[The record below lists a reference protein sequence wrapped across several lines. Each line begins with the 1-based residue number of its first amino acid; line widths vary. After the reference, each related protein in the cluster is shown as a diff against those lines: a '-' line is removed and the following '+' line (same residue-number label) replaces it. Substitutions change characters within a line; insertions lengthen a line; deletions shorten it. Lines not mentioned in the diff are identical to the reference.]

1 MQSYKIAGKIVI
13 QSDHHLRIRMDKSQ
27 TTVAIIG
34 LGRMGSGMAKSIQE
48 AGYPI
53 VVWNRSIE
61 KTEPFA
67 RKGAKV
73 AATPGEAASAAD
85 IVLTSLLD
93 DASVFERMTAE
104 DGILAG
110 LGKSGIHLSTTTISP
125 QASGQFAKL
134 HEEHG
139 SHYVATNVLGRP
151 DSAASGALAALVAG
165 DKDVIARVRPVLE
178 TFTNM
183 IVEVGENPA
192 NAARMKLTVNFF
204 LSGLLEVMS
213 ETFVFAEK
221 HDLDTN
227 TVQDLMIK
235 QVFPNPAVTEY
246 ARRIR
251 TGYFDDAGATLITG
265 LKDLTLIL
273 SEASDVRAPLPIAD
287 LVRDNILKGLA
298 RGEDALDWCV
308 STRAN
313 RIAAGI
319 D

>member
-1 MQSYKIAGKIVI
+1 MAK
-13 QSDHHLRIRMDKSQ
+13 SDIS
-27 TTVAIIG
+27 VAVIG
-34 LGRMGSGMAKSIQE
+34 LGRMGSGMAQSIQV
-48 AGYPI
+48 AGHPL
-53 VVWNRSIE
+53 VVWNRSTA

-67 RKGAKV
+67 AAGAKV
-73 AATPGEAASAAD
+73 AATPREAAAAAD
-85 IVLTSLLD
+85 IVVSSLLD
-93 DASVFERMTAE
+93 DASVLDMMQAE

-110 LGKSGIHLSTTTISP
+110 LPKSGVHLSTTTISP
-125 QASGQFAKL
+125 KASSQLAKL
-134 HEEHG
+134 HEKHG

-151 DSAASGALAALVAG
+151 TSAAAGALAALVAG
-165 DKDVIARVRPVLE
+165 QPEIIARVRPVLE

-221 HDLDTN
+221 HGLDTA
-227 TVQDLMIK
+227 TVQHLMIK

-246 ARRIR
+246 AERIR

-265 LKDLTLIL
+265 LKDLSLIL
-273 SEASDVRAPLPIAD
+273 SEASDVRLALPVAN

-298 RGEDALDWCV
+298 RGEDDLDWCV

-313 RIAAGI
+313 RIAAALE
-319 D
+319 

>member
-1 MQSYKIAGKIVI
+1 
-13 QSDHHLRIRMDKSQ
+13 MDKSQ
-27 TTVAIIG
+27 TTVAVIG
-34 LGRMGSGMAKSIQE
+34 LGRMGSGMAKSIQD

-53 VVWNRSIE
+53 IVWNRSPA

-67 RKGAKV
+67 AKGARV
-73 AATPGEAASAAD
+73 AATPAEAAAAAD

-93 DASVFERMTAE
+93 DASVFENMTADE
-104 DGILAG
+104 GILAG
-110 LGKSGIHLSTTTISP
+110 LPRSGIHLSTTTISP
-125 QASGQFAKL
+125 QASGQLSKL

-151 DSAASGALAALVAG
+151 DSAASGALAALIAG
-165 DKDVIARVRPVLE
+165 QPDTIDRVRPVLK

-183 IVEVGENPA
+183 IVEVGDNPA

-221 HDLDTN
+221 HGLDTE
-227 TVQDLMIK
+227 TVQHLMIK

-246 ARRIR
+246 AERIR

-265 LKDLTLIL
+265 LKDLSLIL
-273 SEASDVRAPLPIAD
+273 SEASDVRAPLPIAN
-287 LVRDNILKGLA
+287 LVRDNILKSLA
-298 RGEDALDWCV
+298 RGEDNLDWCV

-313 RIAAGI
+313 RIAAGL

>member
-1 MQSYKIAGKIVI
+1 ME
-13 QSDHHLRIRMDKSQ
+13 KSQ
-27 TTVAIIG
+27 TTVAVIG

-53 VVWNRSIE
+53 VVWNRSPE
-61 KTEPFA
+61 KTEPF
-67 RKGAKV
+67 V
-73 AATPGEAASAAD
+73 AAGATAAPTPKEAAQAAD

-93 DASVFERMTAE
+93 DASVIDRMTAE
-104 DGILAG
+104 DGILEG
-110 LGKSGIHLSTTTISP
+110 LGPSGIHLSTTTISP
-125 QASGQFAKL
+125 AASAQLAALHGQ
-134 HEEHG
+134 HG

-151 DSAASGALAALVAG
+151 DSAASGALAALIAG
-165 DKDVIARVRPVLE
+165 QDDVIAKVRPVLE

-192 NAARMKLTVNFF
+192 NAARMKLTINFF

-221 HDLDTN
+221 HGLDTS
-227 TVQDLMIK
+227 TVQHLMIK

-246 ARRIR
+246 AERIR
-251 TGYFDDAGATLITG
+251 TAYFDDAGATLITG

-273 SEASDVRAPLPIAD
+273 KEASDVRAPMPIAN

-298 RGEDALDWCV
+298 RGEHDLDWCV

-313 RIAAGI
+313 RIAAGM

>member
-1 MQSYKIAGKIVI
+1 
-13 QSDHHLRIRMDKSQ
+13 MDKSQ
-27 TTVAIIG
+27 TKVAVIG
-34 LGRMGSGMAKSIQE
+34 LGRMGSGMAKRIRE
-48 AGYPI
+48 AGYPLA
-53 VVWNRSIE
+53 VWNRSKA
-61 KTEPFA
+61 KTEAFA
-67 RKGAKV
+67 AAGAKV
-73 AATPGEAASAAD
+73 AATPAEAASMAD
-85 IVLTSLLD
+85 IVVTSLLD
-93 DASVFERMTAE
+93 DASVIDRMTAA

-125 QASGQFAKL
+125 QASSRLAQL

-151 DSAASGALAALVAG
+151 DSAASGALAALIAG
-165 DKDVIARVRPVLE
+165 REDVIARVRPVLE

-183 IVEVGENPA
+183 IVEVGDNPA
-192 NAARMKLTVNFF
+192 NAARMKLAVNFF

-221 HDLDTN
+221 HGLDTA
-227 TVQDLMIK
+227 TVQRLMIK

-246 ARRIR
+246 AERIR

-273 SEASDVRAPLPIAD
+273 AEAGKVRTALPVAD

-298 RGEDALDWCV
+298 RGEDDLDWCV

-313 RIAAGI
+313 RIAAGL

>member
-1 MQSYKIAGKIVI
+1 
-13 QSDHHLRIRMDKSQ
+13 MDKSQ

-34 LGRMGSGMAKSIQE
+34 LGRMGSGMAKSIQQ

-53 VVWNRSIE
+53 IVWNRSSA

-67 RKGAKV
+67 AAGARV
-73 AATPGEAASAAD
+73 AATPAQAAAAAD
-85 IVLTSLLD
+85 IVLSSLLD
-93 DASVFERMTAE
+93 DASVIDRMTAD

-110 LGKSGIHLSTTTISP
+110 LSQAAVHLSTTTISP
-125 QASGQFAKL
+125 KASEQLSKL
-134 HEEHG
+134 HVEHG

-151 DSAASGALAALVAG
+151 DSAASGALAALIAG
-165 DKDVIARVRPVLE
+165 RKEVIELVRPVLE

-183 IVEVGENPA
+183 IVEVGEHPG
-192 NAARMKLTVNFF
+192 NAARMKLAVNFF

-221 HDLDTN
+221 HGLDTA
-227 TVQDLMIK
+227 TVQHLMIK

-246 ARRIR
+246 AERIR

-273 SEASDVRAPLPIAD
+273 SEASQVRAPLPIAD

-298 RGEDALDWCV
+298 RGEDDLDWCV

-313 RIAAGI
+313 RIAAGM

>member
-1 MQSYKIAGKIVI
+1 
-13 QSDHHLRIRMDKSQ
+13 MDKRQ
-27 TTVAIIG
+27 TTIAIIG

-53 VVWNRSIE
+53 IVWNRSPA
-61 KTEPFA
+61 KTEPLA
-67 RKGAKV
+67 AAGAKV
-73 AATPGEAASAAD
+73 AKSPAEAAAGAE

-93 DASVFERMTAE
+93 DASVIDCMTAD

-110 LGKSGIHLSTTTISP
+110 LGPSGIHLSTTTISP
-125 QASGQFAKL
+125 AASAKL
-134 HEEHG
+134 AEMHEAHG

-165 DKDVIARVRPVLE
+165 RADIITRVRPVLE

-221 HDLDTN
+221 HGLDTK
-227 TVQDLMIK
+227 TVQHLMIN

-273 SEASDVRAPLPIAD
+273 SEAADVGVPLPIAD
-287 LVRDNILKGLA
+287 LVRGNILDGLA
-298 RGEDALDWCV
+298 RGEDDLDWCV

-313 RIAAGI
+313 RIAAGL

>member
-1 MQSYKIAGKIVI
+1 
-13 QSDHHLRIRMDKSQ
+13 MDKSQ

-34 LGRMGSGMAKSIQE
+34 LGRMGSGMARRILE
-48 AGYPI
+48 AGYPLT
-53 VVWNRSIE
+53 VWNRSTD
-61 KTEPFA
+61 KTQPFA
-67 RKGAKV
+67 EAGARV
-73 AATPGEAASAAD
+73 AATPAEAARAAD

-93 DASVFERMTAE
+93 DASVIDRMTAA

-110 LGKSGIHLSTTTISP
+110 LRKSGIHLSTTTISP
-125 QASGQFAKL
+125 KASSRLSQL
-134 HEEHG
+134 HEDHG

-151 DSAASGALAALVAG
+151 DSAASGALAALIAG
-165 DKDVIARVRPVLE
+165 QADVIARVRPVVE

-221 HDLDTN
+221 HGLDTE
-227 TVQDLMIK
+227 TVQNLMIR
-235 QVFPNPAVTEY
+235 QVFPNPAMTEY

-251 TGYFDDAGATLITG
+251 TAYFDEAGATLITG
-265 LKDLTLIL
+265 LKDLSLIL
-273 SEASDVRAPLPIAD
+273 SEAGNVRTALPIAD
-287 LVRDNILKGLA
+287 LVRNNILKALA
-298 RGEDALDWCV
+298 RGEDDLDWCV

-313 RIAAGI
+313 RIAAGL
-319 D
+319 DEV

>member
-1 MQSYKIAGKIVI
+1 
-13 QSDHHLRIRMDKSQ
+13 
-27 TTVAIIG
+27 
-34 LGRMGSGMAKSIQE
+34 MAKSIQQ

-53 VVWNRSIE
+53 IVWNRSSA

-67 RKGAKV
+67 AAGARV
-73 AATPGEAASAAD
+73 AATPAQAAAAAD
-85 IVLTSLLD
+85 IVLSSLLD
-93 DASVFERMTAE
+93 DASVIDRMTAD

-110 LGKSGIHLSTTTISP
+110 LSQAAVHLSTTTISP
-125 QASGQFAKL
+125 KASEQLSKL
-134 HEEHG
+134 HVEHG

-151 DSAASGALAALVAG
+151 DSAASGALAALIAG
-165 DKDVIARVRPVLE
+165 RKEVIELVRPVLE

-183 IVEVGENPA
+183 IVEVGEHPG
-192 NAARMKLTVNFF
+192 NAARMKLAVNFF

-221 HDLDTN
+221 HGLDTA
-227 TVQDLMIK
+227 TVQHLMIK

-246 ARRIR
+246 AERIR

-273 SEASDVRAPLPIAD
+273 SEASQVRAPLPIAD

-298 RGEDALDWCV
+298 RGEDDLDWCV

-313 RIAAGI
+313 RIAAGM